1 MMKGLAVSL
10 GLAGR
15 NLLLVRRVPSV
26 FIPSLIMPLFIL
38 IATSGAFHG
47 IGALP
52 QFAGASY
59 LAFTIPMAATM
70 GAGFAG
76 INSGMTVARDL
87 EGGFFDRLQSSPA
100 PRVAL
105 IIGPMLAALVR
116 SIFTTTIVFI
126 AGMIGGVWLPGLLPL
141 LLIYG
146 FALLFGASASCWAIG
161 VALRAR
167 TIQAAP
173 IMQLVVFLSVFM
185 SVAYVPLSALH
196 GWLGNVATFNPVT
209 YILTASRSAE
219 LTGSIIWSET
229 WPGLVAGFGLL
240 ILLGIFAL
248 APLRHLEN
256 R

>member
-1 MMKGLAVSL
+1 MRVLAVSL

-26 FIPSLIMPLFIL
+26 FIPSLVMPLFIL
-38 IATSGAFHG
+38 VATAGAFHG

-52 QFAGASY
+52 QFAGESY

-76 INSGMTVARDL
+76 INSGMTLARDL
-87 EGGFFDRLQSSPA
+87 EGGFFDRLQASPA
-100 PRVAL
+100 PRLAL
-105 IIGPMLAALVR
+105 VLGPMLAAQAR
-116 SIFTTTIVFI
+116 SILTTTVVLI
-126 AGMIGGVWLPGLLPL
+126 AGMVGGVMLPGLAST
-141 LLIYG
+141 LILYL
-146 FALLFGASASCWAIG
+146 FALLFGAAASFWAIA

-185 SVAYVPLSALH
+185 SVAYVPQSAMT
-196 GWLGNVATFNPVT
+196 GWLAAVAQYNPVT
-209 YILTASRSAE
+209 YILDAARSAE
-219 LTGSIIWSET
+219 LTGMVIWSET
-229 WPGLVAGFGLL
+229 WPGLLAALGLM
-240 ILLGIFAL
+240 IVLGAFAL

>member
-1 MMKGLAVSL
+1 MRTLSVSL

-26 FIPSLIMPLFIL
+26 FIPSLVMPLFIL
-38 IATSGAFHG
+38 IATAGAFHG

-52 QFAGASY
+52 QFAGESY

-76 INSGMTVARDL
+76 INSGMTLARDL

-100 PRVAL
+100 PRMAL
-105 IIGPMLAALVR
+105 ILGPMLAALAR
-116 SIFTTTIVFI
+116 SVLTTTVVLL
-126 AGMIGGVWLPGLLPL
+126 AGMVGGVMPPGFAATLVV
-141 LLIYG
+141 YG
-146 FALLFGASASCWAIG
+146 FALLFGAAASFWAIG

-196 GWLGNVATFNPVT
+196 GWLSVMARYNPVT
-209 YILTASRSAE
+209 YILDAARSAE
-219 LTGSIIWSET
+219 LTGTVVWSET
-229 WPGLVAGFGLL
+229 WPGIVAAVALLVV
-240 ILLGIFAL
+240 LGVFAL
-248 APLRHLEN
+248 VPLRHLEN

>member
-1 MMKGLAVSL
+1 MRTLTVSL

-26 FIPSLIMPLFIL
+26 FIPSLVMPLFIL
-38 IATSGAFHG
+38 IATAGAFHG

-52 QFAGASY
+52 QFAGESY

-76 INSGMTVARDL
+76 INSGMTLARDL

-100 PRVAL
+100 PRLAL
-105 IIGPMLAALVR
+105 VLGPMLAAQARAL
-116 SIFTTTIVFI
+116 FTTAVVFI
-126 AGMIGGVWLPGLLPL
+126 AGMIGGVMLPGLAAT
-141 LLIYG
+141 LLIVA
-146 FALLFGASASCWAIG
+146 FALMFAAAASFWAIG

-196 GWLGNVATFNPVT
+196 GWLAVIAEYNPVT
-209 YILTASRSAE
+209 YVLNASRAAE
-219 LTGSIIWSET
+219 LTGTVAWADT
-229 WPGLVAGFGLL
+229 WPGLVAMAVTLL
-240 ILLGIFAL
+240 VLGAFAL
-248 APLRHLEN
+248 YPLRYLRN

>member
-1 MMKGLAVSL
+1 MRLMAVSL

-26 FIPSLIMPLFIL
+26 FIPSLVMPLFIL
-38 IATSGAFHG
+38 IATAGAFHG

-52 QFAGASY
+52 QFAGESY

-76 INSGMTVARDL
+76 INSGMTLARDL

-100 PRVAL
+100 PRMAL
-105 IIGPMLAALVR
+105 VFGPMLAAQAR
-116 SIFTTTIVFI
+116 SILTTVVVFV
-126 AGMIGGVWLPGLLPL
+126 AGMIGGVMLPGVAST
-141 LLIYG
+141 LLIVA
-146 FALLFGASASCWAIG
+146 FALMFAAAASFWAIG

-167 TIQAAP
+167 TVQAAP

-185 SVAYVPLSALH
+185 SVAYVPQDAMH
-196 GWLGNVATFNPVT
+196 GWLAVVAKYNPVT
-209 YILTASRSAE
+209 YILNASRSAE
-219 LTGSIIWSET
+219 LTGTVIWSNT
-229 WPGLVAGFGLL
+229 WPGLLSAA
-240 ILLGIFAL
+240 ILLVVVGAFAIL
-248 APLRHLEN
+248 PLRHLEN

>member
-1 MMKGLAVSL
+1 MRNVIAVSF

-26 FIPSLIMPLFIL
+26 FIPSLVMPLFIL
-38 IATSGAFHG
+38 IATAGAFHG

-52 QFAGASY
+52 QFAGNSY

-76 INSGMTVARDL
+76 INSGMTLARDL

-105 IIGPMLAALVR
+105 ILGPMLAAQARSLV
-116 SIFTTTIVFI
+116 TTTVVFI
-126 AGMIGGVWLPGLLPL
+126 AGMIGGVGLPGLWPT

-146 FALLFGASASCWAIG
+146 FALLFGAAASFWAIG

-173 IMQLVVFLSVFM
+173 IMQLAVFLSVFM
-185 SVAYVPLSALH
+185 SVAYVPQSAMH
-196 GWLGNVATFNPVT
+196 GWLAVVAKYNPVT
-209 YILTASRSAE
+209 YILNASRSAE
-219 LTGSIIWSET
+219 LTGTVTWANT
-229 WPGLVAGFGLL
+229 WPGLLAALGLL
-240 ILLGIFAL
+240 IVLGAFAL
-248 APLRHLEN
+248 VPLRHLEN